1 MAVITE
7 DNLIAAVKANLTL
20 KKTGG
25 RTTVANSPFSLW
37 DVAGNPGAGTLA
49 GTSTTAGVVPTQATA
64 GAPAIPQVSGAS
76 YALGAVDFGNTVA
89 CRMRLYDMLWK
100 GGAYAFNAATSG
112 NTPASYS
119 SRVPNGT
126 DFTNLEIWVEQ
137 VTAATGNQAVSV
149 TYTNEAGTTGRS
161 TGAVGIGAAPTVGR
175 MWQLPLQAG
184 DKGVQG
190 ITGVTGSVASAGTF
204 NVLVLR
210 PIGWSGRVR
219 SANDGNVHGID
230 KTLLTPLYADS
241 CLFMQLM
248 ADSTSAGVPDM
259 EITVAIG

>member
-1 MAVITE
+1 MAIITE
-7 DNLIAAVKANLTL
+7 DNLIAAIKANLTL

-25 RTTVANSPFSLW
+25 RTTVANSPFSMW
-37 DVAGNPGAGTLA
+37 DVAGSPGAGTLA

-64 GAPAIPQVSGAS
+64 GAPAIPAVSGAS
-76 YALGAVDFGNTVA
+76 YYLAGIDFGNTVA

-100 GGAYAFNAATSG
+100 GGAYAFGAATSG

-119 SRVPNGT
+119 ARVPNGT

-149 TYTNEAGTTGRS
+149 TYNNESGTTGRS

-210 PIGWSGRVR
+210 PLWTGRVR
-219 SANDGNVHGID
+219 MANDGDVHGID
-230 KTLLTPLYADS
+230 KTLLPPIYADT
-241 CLFMQLM
+241 CLFLQLTT
-248 ADSTSAGVPDM
+248 DSTSAGVPDM
-259 EITVAIG
+259 EIALAIG